1 MVCSDW
7 HCQIV
12 SKMFLPIY
20 ICTEIY
26 ENSNF
31 HASLPI
37 LSTVILYTFRNS
49 GECAVIIH
57 FMFSVYIT
65 LMSDDIESIFICI
78 LAILILIL
86 WNIFTGLLP
95 IISQIGFSLFLLIF
109 RCSWYILKNY
119 HFSCR
124 YIADIFLHFGFS
136 VLFLVSFSEQ
146 ELLLQCS

>member
-86 WNIFTGLLP
+86 
-95 IISQIGFSLFLLIF
+95 
-109 RCSWYILKNY
+109 
-119 HFSCR
+119 
-124 YIADIFLHFGFS
+124 
-136 VLFLVSFSEQ
+136 
-146 ELLLQCS
+146 

>member
-12 SKMFLPIY
+12 SKVFLPIY

-37 LSTVILYTFRNS
+37 LSTVILYSFRNS

-57 FMFSVYIT
+57 VVFSVYIT
-65 LMSDDIESIFICI
+65 LMSDDIENIFICI
-78 LAILILIL
+78 LAILILIS
-86 WNIFTGLLP
+86 WNIFPGLLP
-95 IISQIGFSLFLLIF
+95 IIFQIGFSLFLLIF

-119 HFSCR
+119 HFLCR
-124 YIADIFLHFGFS
+124 YIADIFLHFGFFI
-136 VLFLVSFSEQ
+136 LLLVSFSEQ
-146 ELLLQCS
+146 KLLLECS